1 MISWLAKTCQQWQVK
16 PLRSERKS
24 MAMWISLLSAVTLGV
39 PLQCPVPCSSSNG
52 VCTLKHS
59 GQYACECYPGFTGSS
74 CAERACPSNCS
85 SHGTCVDGSC
95 RCEPTFTGLDCSL
108 YTCPN
113 GCSNN
118 GHCDA
123 ATGVCRCRP
132 GFLGADCSS
141 RRCPADCGGHGR
153 CVDGTCEC
161 DQPWFGPSCAEK
173 SCDTD
178 CHHRGS
184 CINGRCA
191 CHDGAYGTACEL
203 TACPNGCSEHGVC
216 KANGVCE
223 CLDGWTSTDCSV
235 RAFFPFLAASSF
247 SQPFFPLAR
256 SHPSF
261 LFVCVHSPLSYTGS
275 NLQEE
280 LLEPWHMQARPH
292 MRMRGRLERRILRV
306 AHMPEW
312 LLWPRALPRGR
323 VPLRA
328 RPVRRGLLE
337 GPLPKLVLRPR
348 NVHRVGQ
355 VRV

>member
-178 CHHRGS
+178 CPPRFMH
-184 CINGRCA
+184 
-191 CHDGAYGTACEL
+191 
-203 TACPNGCSEHGVC
+203 
-216 KANGVCE
+216 
-223 CLDGWTSTDCSV
+223 
-235 RAFFPFLAASSF
+235 
-247 SQPFFPLAR
+247 Q
-256 SHPSF
+256 
-261 LFVCVHSPLSYTGS
+261 
-275 NLQEE
+275 
-280 LLEPWHMQARPH
+280 RP
-292 MRMRGRLERRILRV
+292 LRV
-306 AHMPEW
+306 PRWRLWHRLRAHRLPKW
-312 LLWPRALPRGR
+312 L
-323 VPLRA
+323 LRA
-328 RPVRRGLLE
+328 RRVQGERR
-337 GPLPKLVLRPR
+337 V
-348 NVHRVGQ
+348 
-355 VRV
+355 